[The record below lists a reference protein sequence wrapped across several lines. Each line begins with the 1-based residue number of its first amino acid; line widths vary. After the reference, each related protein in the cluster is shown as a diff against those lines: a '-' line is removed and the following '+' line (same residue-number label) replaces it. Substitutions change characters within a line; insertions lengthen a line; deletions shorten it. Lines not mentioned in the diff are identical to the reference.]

1 MSFTIRIMR
10 ASSTFWHPIGAN
22 VINPSFGSSSAHPCA
37 TARSRRFINRI
48 LRDTHPFGACVII
61 PSFGS
66 SSARPCATSRSRRF
80 IRLFL
85 ILILF
90 SSFCVATARADAF
103 VVSEIKIEGLQ
114 RLPDGT
120 LLNYLPIAEGDP
132 IDDNQITF
140 AISELYKT
148 GFFADVKFFRDENV
162 LVVQVKER
170 PSIADVK
177 FTGNSDIDDDALKDA
192 LVDIGVTR
200 GQIYN
205 RPLLEKLTL
214 ELERVYFSQG
224 KYGVKI
230 NTEVTKLD
238 QNRVDIDITISEGQV
253 ALIKH
258 INIVG
263 NKVYDDA
270 VLLDELESGVP
281 SSLALF
287 SSADEYSKPKLNGD
301 LEKIRS
307 YYLDR
312 GYIKFTIE
320 STQVS
325 ITPDKQDIYI
335 TINVSEGDRYKISS
349 SKLTGEMVVN
359 RQTMEAQI
367 LTRQGM
373 YFSRSLMTTSK
384 KRLEDQMGRIGYAF
398 SEIKLTPE
406 IDDVRKEVALTYFAI
421 PGEKIYVRRINIFG
435 DDSTQDL
442 VFRRE
447 MRLMEGSILASDLL
461 ERSKTRIQRLPYVE
475 TVNVDTVAVPGSSSQ
490 VDLNVTVE
498 EKLAGSFN
506 IGAGFSQ
513 TQGLIFNVGLTQENL
528 FGTGKRL
535 ALNINTDR
543 ANTIYSG
550 AYTNPYYTIDGI
562 SRSVSVSYR
571 NRDAAEE
578 LINNFQTDSADLN
591 ISYGVPLSEFN
602 TINLGYGLSYINI
615 VPSSV
620 NPSVDVTLFLVQ
632 NEGRTSFTNLTL
644 NTSFSHD
651 TRNRTVFA
659 SAGSQQTIGMNMTVP
674 GSGLEYYKL
683 SYITNTYIGITSATT
698 LLLRSNL
705 AYGDGYGKTDSLPFF
720 ERYFAG
726 GIRTVRGYESNTLGP
741 RDPVSGLA
749 IGGNMRVTAGAD
761 YIFPVPFLE
770 KPPSSLRLSL
780 FLDIGNV
787 YLNNFNTF
795 DAPLGTNGFQAD
807 QLRSSYGLSLVWISP
822 IGPLRFSYADTIND
836 VPGDNLRAFQFSIGS
851 FF

>member
-1 MSFTIRIMR
+1 M
-10 ASSTFWHPIGAN
+10 AA
-22 VINPSFGSSSAHPCA
+22 AH
-37 TARSRRFINRI
+37 
-48 LRDTHPFGACVII
+48 
-61 PSFGS
+61 
-66 SSARPCATSRSRRF
+66 
-80 IRLFL
+80 
-85 ILILF
+85 
-90 SSFCVATARADAF
+90 ADAF

-114 RLPDGT
+114 RIPDGT
-120 LLNYLPIAEGDP
+120 LLNYMPIVVGDP
-132 IDDNQITF
+132 IDDNQVTY

-148 GFFADVKFFRDENV
+148 GFFANVKFFRDGDTL
-162 LVVQVKER
+162 LVRVKER
-170 PSIADVK
+170 PSIADVE

-192 LVDIGVTR
+192 LLNIGVTR

-205 RPLLEKLTL
+205 RSLLEKLTL

-230 NTEVTKLD
+230 KTEVTDLD

-263 NKVYDDA
+263 NEAYDDET
-270 VLLDELESGVP
+270 LLDELESGVP
-281 SSLALF
+281 SSWALF

-312 GYIKFTIE
+312 GYIRFTIE

-335 TINVSEGDRYKISS
+335 TVNVSEGDRYKISS
-349 SKLTGEMVVN
+349 SELTGELVVN
-359 RQTMEAQI
+359 RQTMESQI
-367 LTRQGM
+367 YTRQGM
-373 YFSRSLMTTSK
+373 YFSRSLMTNSK

-398 SEIKLTPE
+398 SEVKVTPE
-406 IDDVRKEVALTYFAI
+406 IDDVSKEVALTYYAI
-421 PGEKIYVRRINIFG
+421 PGEKVYVRRIDIFG
-435 DDSTQDL
+435 NDSTQDQ

-447 MRLMEGSILASDLL
+447 MRLMEGSILASDKL

-475 TVNVDTVAVPGSSSQ
+475 TVSIDTVPVPGSSTQ
-490 VDLNVTVE
+490 VDLKVKVE

-550 AYTNPYYTIDGI
+550 SYTNPYYTIDGI
-562 SRSVSVSYR
+562 SRTVSLSFR
-571 NRDAAEE
+571 DRDATEE
-578 LINNFQTDSADLN
+578 LINNFQTNSGDLN
-591 ISYGVPLSEFN
+591 ISYGIPLSEFN
-602 TINLGYGLSYINI
+602 TLSLGYGLSHIKI
-615 VPSSV
+615 IPSTI
-620 NPSVDVTLFLVQ
+620 NPSVDVTLFLAQ
-632 NEGRTSFTNLTL
+632 NDGQTRFNSLTF

-659 SAGSQQTIGMNMTVP
+659 NAGSQQTIGMNMTVP
-674 GSGLEYYKL
+674 GSDLEYYKI
-683 SYITNTYIGITSATT
+683 SYITNTYIGVTSATT
-698 LLLRSNL
+698 LLLRSNV
-705 AYGDGYGKTDSLPFF
+705 AYGDGYGKTSSLPFF

-726 GIRTVRGYESNTLGP
+726 GIRTVRGFESNSLGP
-741 RDPVSGLA
+741 RDPVSGFA
-749 IGGNMRVTAGAD
+749 VGGNMRVTGGAD
-761 YIFPVPFLE
+761 YIFPIPFVE

-787 YLNNFNTF
+787 YLNNFHTF
-795 DAPLGTNGFQAD
+795 DAEPGDNGFQVD
-807 QLRSSYGLSLVWISP
+807 QLRSSYGASLVWISP
-822 IGPLRFSYADTIND
+822 IGPLRFSYAETIND
-836 VPGDNLRAFQFSIGS
+836 VPGDDLRAFQFSIGS

>member
-1 MSFTIRIMR
+1 MS
-10 ASSTFWHPIGAN
+10 
-22 VINPSFGSSSAHPCA
+22 
-37 TARSRRFINRI
+37 
-48 LRDTHPFGACVII
+48 L
-61 PSFGS
+61 
-66 SSARPCATSRSRRF
+66 
-80 IRLFL
+80 IRLSL
-85 ILILF
+85 ILILVN
-90 SSFCVATARADAF
+90 CLGMTAAHADAF

-114 RLPDGT
+114 RIPDGT
-120 LLNYLPIAEGDP
+120 LLNYMPIVVGDP
-132 IDDNQITF
+132 IDDNQITY

-148 GFFADVKFFRDENV
+148 GFFANVKFFRDGDTL
-162 LVVQVKER
+162 LVRVKER
-170 PSIADVK
+170 PSIADVE

-192 LVDIGVTR
+192 LLNIGVTR

-205 RPLLEKLTL
+205 RSLLEKLTL

-230 NTEVTKLD
+230 KTEVTDLD

-263 NKVYDDA
+263 NEAYDDET
-270 VLLDELESGVP
+270 LLDELESGVP
-281 SSLALF
+281 SSWALF

-312 GYIKFTIE
+312 GYIRFTIE

-335 TINVSEGDRYKISS
+335 TVNVSEGDRYKISS
-349 SKLTGEMVVN
+349 SKLTGELVVN
-359 RQTMEAQI
+359 RQTMESQI
-367 LTRQGM
+367 FTRQGM
-373 YFSRSLMTTSK
+373 YFSRSLMTNSQ

-398 SEIKLTPE
+398 SEVKVTPE
-406 IDDVRKEVALTYFAI
+406 IDDVRKEVALTYYAI
-421 PGEKIYVRRINIFG
+421 PGEKVYVRRIDIFG
-435 DDSTQDL
+435 NDSTQDQ

-447 MRLMEGSILASDLL
+447 MRLMEGSILASDKL
-461 ERSKTRIQRLPYVE
+461 ERSKIRIQRLPYVE
-475 TVNVDTVAVPGSSSQ
+475 MVSIDTVPVPGSSTQ
-490 VDLNVTVE
+490 VDLKVKVE

-550 AYTNPYYTIDGI
+550 SYTNPYYTIDGI
-562 SRSVSVSYR
+562 SRTISVSFR
-571 NRDAAEE
+571 DRDATEE
-578 LINNFQTDSADLN
+578 LINNFQTNSGDLN
-591 ISYGVPLSEFN
+591 ISYGIPLSEFN
-602 TINLGYGLSYINI
+602 TLSLGYGLSHIKI
-615 VPSSV
+615 IPSTV
-620 NPSVDVTLFLVQ
+620 NPSVDVTLFLAQ
-632 NEGRTSFTNLTL
+632 NDGQTRFNSLTF

-659 SAGSQQTIGMNMTVP
+659 NAGSQQTIGMNMTVP
-674 GSGLEYYKL
+674 GSDLEYYKI
-683 SYITNTYIGITSATT
+683 SYITNTYIGVTSATT

-705 AYGDGYGKTDSLPFF
+705 AYGDGYGKTGSLPFF

-726 GIRTVRGYESNTLGP
+726 GIRTVRGFESNSLGP
-741 RDPVSGLA
+741 RDPVSGFA
-749 IGGNMRVTAGAD
+749 VGGNMRVTGGAD
-761 YIFPVPFLE
+761 YIFPIPFVE

-787 YLNNFNTF
+787 YLNNFHTF
-795 DAPLGTNGFQAD
+795 DAEPGDNGFQVD
-807 QLRSSYGLSLVWISP
+807 QLRSSYGASLVWISP
-822 IGPLRFSYADTIND
+822 IGPLRFSYAETIND
-836 VPGDNLRAFQFSIGS
+836 VPGDDLRAFQFSIGS

>member
-1 MSFTIRIMR
+1 M
-10 ASSTFWHPIGAN
+10 AA
-22 VINPSFGSSSAHPCA
+22 AH
-37 TARSRRFINRI
+37 
-48 LRDTHPFGACVII
+48 
-61 PSFGS
+61 
-66 SSARPCATSRSRRF
+66 
-80 IRLFL
+80 
-85 ILILF
+85 
-90 SSFCVATARADAF
+90 ADAF

-114 RLPDGT
+114 RIPDGT
-120 LLNYLPIAEGDP
+120 LLNYMPIVVGDP
-132 IDDNQITF
+132 IDDNQVTY

-148 GFFADVKFFRDENV
+148 GFFANVQFFRDGDV
-162 LVVQVKER
+162 LLVRVKER
-170 PSIADVK
+170 PSIADVE

-192 LVDIGVTR
+192 LLNIGVTR

-205 RPLLEKLTL
+205 RSLLEKLTL

-230 NTEVTKLD
+230 KTEVTDLD

-263 NKVYDDA
+263 NKAYDDET
-270 VLLDELESGVP
+270 LLDELESGVP
-281 SSLALF
+281 SSWALF

-312 GYIKFTIE
+312 GYIRFTIE

-335 TINVSEGDRYKISS
+335 TINVSEGDRYRISS
-349 SKLTGEMVVN
+349 SKLTGELVVN
-359 RQTMEAQI
+359 RQTMESQI
-367 LTRQGM
+367 FTRQGM
-373 YFSRSLMTTSK
+373 YFSRSLMTSSQ

-398 SEIKLTPE
+398 SEVKVTPD
-406 IDDVRKEVALTYFAI
+406 IDDESKEVALTYFAI
-421 PGEKIYVRRINIFG
+421 PGEKVYVRRIDIFG
-435 DDSTQDL
+435 NDSTQDQ

-461 ERSKTRIQRLPYVE
+461 ERSKVRIQRLPYVE
-475 TVNVDTVAVPGSSSQ
+475 TVSVDTVPVPGSSTQ
-490 VDLNVTVE
+490 VDLKVKVE

-535 ALNINTDR
+535 ALNVNTDR

-550 AYTNPYYTIDGI
+550 SYTNPYYTIDGI
-562 SRSVSVSYR
+562 SRTVSVSFR
-571 NRDAAEE
+571 DRDATEE
-578 LINNFQTDSADLN
+578 LINNFQTNSGDLN

-602 TINLGYGLSYINI
+602 TLSLGYGFSHIKI
-615 VPSSV
+615 IPSTI
-620 NPSVDVTLFLVQ
+620 NPSVDVTLFLAE
-632 NEGRTSFTNLTL
+632 NDGETRFNSFTL

-659 SAGSQQTIGMNMTVP
+659 NAGTQQTIGMNMTVP
-674 GSGLEYYKL
+674 GSDLEYYKI
-683 SYITNTYIGITSATT
+683 SYITNTYIGVTSATT

-705 AYGDGYGKTDSLPFF
+705 AYGDGYGNTRALPFF

-726 GIRTVRGYESNTLGP
+726 GIRTVRGFESNSLGP
-741 RDPVSGLA
+741 RDPVSGFSV
-749 IGGNMRVTAGAD
+749 GGNLRVTGGAD
-761 YIFPVPFLE
+761 YIFPIPFVE

-787 YLNNFNTF
+787 FLNNYHTF
-795 DAPLGTNGFQAD
+795 DAEPGDNGFQVD
-807 QLRSSYGLSLVWISP
+807 QLRSSYGASLVWISP
-822 IGPLRFSYADTIND
+822 IGPLRFSYAETIND
-836 VPGDNLRAFQFSIGS
+836 VPGDDLRAFQFSIGS

>member
-1 MSFTIRIMR
+1 M
-10 ASSTFWHPIGAN
+10 AA
-22 VINPSFGSSSAHPCA
+22 AH
-37 TARSRRFINRI
+37 
-48 LRDTHPFGACVII
+48 
-61 PSFGS
+61 
-66 SSARPCATSRSRRF
+66 
-80 IRLFL
+80 
-85 ILILF
+85 
-90 SSFCVATARADAF
+90 ADAF

-114 RLPDGT
+114 RIPDGT
-120 LLNYLPIAEGDP
+120 LLNYMPIVVGDP
-132 IDDNQITF
+132 IDDNQVTY

-148 GFFADVKFFRDENV
+148 GFFANVQFFRDGDV
-162 LVVQVKER
+162 LLVRVKER
-170 PSIADVK
+170 PSIADVE

-192 LVDIGVTR
+192 LLNIGVTR

-205 RPLLEKLTL
+205 RSLLEKLTL

-230 NTEVTKLD
+230 KTEVTDLD

-263 NKVYDDA
+263 NKAYDDET
-270 VLLDELESGVP
+270 LLDELESGVP
-281 SSLALF
+281 SSWALF

-312 GYIKFTIE
+312 GYIRFTIE

-335 TINVSEGDRYKISS
+335 TINVSEGDRYRISS
-349 SKLTGEMVVN
+349 SKLTGELVVN
-359 RQTMEAQI
+359 RQTMESQI
-367 LTRQGM
+367 FTRQGM
-373 YFSRSLMTTSK
+373 YFSRSLMTSSQ

-398 SEIKLTPE
+398 SEVKVTPD
-406 IDDVRKEVALTYFAI
+406 IDDESKEVALTYFAI
-421 PGEKIYVRRINIFG
+421 PGEKVYVRRIDIFG
-435 DDSTQDL
+435 NDSTQDQ

-461 ERSKTRIQRLPYVE
+461 ERSKVRIQRLPYVE
-475 TVNVDTVAVPGSSSQ
+475 TVSVDTVPVPGSSTQ
-490 VDLNVTVE
+490 VDLKVNVE

-535 ALNINTDR
+535 ALNVNTDR

-550 AYTNPYYTIDGI
+550 SYTNPYYTIDGI
-562 SRSVSVSYR
+562 SRTVSVSFR
-571 NRDAAEE
+571 DRDATEE
-578 LINNFQTDSADLN
+578 LINNFQTNSGDLN

-602 TINLGYGLSYINI
+602 TLSLGYGFSHIKI
-615 VPSSV
+615 IPSTI
-620 NPSVDVTLFLVQ
+620 NPSVDVTLFLAE
-632 NEGRTSFTNLTL
+632 NDGETRFNSFTL

-659 SAGSQQTIGMNMTVP
+659 NAGTQQTIGMNMTVP
-674 GSGLEYYKL
+674 GSDLEYYKI
-683 SYITNTYIGITSATT
+683 SYITNTYIGVTSATT

-705 AYGDGYGKTDSLPFF
+705 AYGDGYGNTRALPFF

-726 GIRTVRGYESNTLGP
+726 GIRTVRGFESNSLGP
-741 RDPVSGLA
+741 RDPVSGFSV
-749 IGGNMRVTAGAD
+749 GGNLRVTGGAD
-761 YIFPVPFLE
+761 YIFPIPFVE

-787 YLNNFNTF
+787 FLNNYHTF
-795 DAPLGTNGFQAD
+795 DAEPGDNGFQVD
-807 QLRSSYGLSLVWISP
+807 QLRSSYGASLVWISP
-822 IGPLRFSYADTIND
+822 IGPLRFSYAETIND
-836 VPGDNLRAFQFSIGS
+836 VPGDDLRAFQFSIGS

>member
-1 MSFTIRIMR
+1 MS
-10 ASSTFWHPIGAN
+10 
-22 VINPSFGSSSAHPCA
+22 
-37 TARSRRFINRI
+37 
-48 LRDTHPFGACVII
+48 L
-61 PSFGS
+61 
-66 SSARPCATSRSRRF
+66 
-80 IRLFL
+80 IRLSL
-85 ILILF
+85 ILILIN
-90 SSFCVATARADAF
+90 CLGMAAAHADAF
-103 VVSEIKIEGLQ
+103 VVSEIKLEGLQ
-114 RLPDGT
+114 RIPDGT
-120 LLNYLPIAEGDP
+120 LLNYMPIVVGDP

-148 GFFADVKFFRDENV
+148 GFFADIQLFRDGDIL
-162 LVVQVKER
+162 LVRVKER
-170 PSIADVK
+170 PSIADVE

-192 LVDIGVTR
+192 LVNIGVTR

-205 RPLLEKLTL
+205 RSLLEKLTL
-214 ELERVYFSQG
+214 ELENVYFSQG

-230 NTEVTKLD
+230 NTEVTELD

-263 NKVYDDA
+263 NEAYDDET
-270 VLLDELESGVP
+270 LLDELESGVP
-281 SSLALF
+281 SAWALL

-312 GYIKFTIE
+312 GYIRFNIE

-335 TINVSEGDRYKISS
+335 TVNVSEGDRYKISS
-349 SKLTGEMVVN
+349 SKLTGELVVN
-359 RQTMEAQI
+359 RQTMESQI
-367 LTRQGM
+367 FTRQGM
-373 YFSRSLMTTSK
+373 YFSRSLMTSSK

-398 SEIKLTPE
+398 SEVKVTPD
-406 IDDVRKEVALTYFAI
+406 IDDDRKEVALTYFAI
-421 PGEKIYVRRINIFG
+421 PGEKVYVRRIDIYGN
-435 DDSTQDL
+435 DSTQDQ

-475 TVNVDTVAVPGSSSQ
+475 TVSVDTKAVPGSSNQ
-490 VDLNVTVE
+490 VDLQVKVE

-535 ALNINTDR
+535 ALNVNTDR
-543 ANTIYSG
+543 ANTIYSA

-562 SRSVSVSYR
+562 SRTISVSFR
-571 NRDAAEE
+571 DRDASEE
-578 LINNFQTDSADLN
+578 LINNFQTNSGDLN
-591 ISYGVPLSEFN
+591 IRYGIPLSEFN
-602 TINLGYGLSYINI
+602 TLSLGYGISHIKI
-615 VPSSV
+615 IPSTI
-620 NPSVDVTLFLVQ
+620 NPSVDVTLFLADNDGQ
-632 NEGRTSFTNLTL
+632 TQYNSLTL
-644 NTSFSHD
+644 STSFSHD

-659 SAGSQQTIGMNMTVP
+659 NQGSQQTVGINMTVP
-674 GSGLEYYKL
+674 GSDLEYYKL
-683 SYITNTYIGITSATT
+683 NYVTNTYFGVTSATT

-705 AYGDGYGKTDSLPFF
+705 AYGDGYGKTGSLPFF

-726 GIRTVRGYESNTLGP
+726 GIRTVRGFESNSLGP
-741 RDPVSGLA
+741 RDPVSGFA
-749 IGGNMRVTAGAD
+749 VGGNLRVTGGAD
-761 YIFPVPFLE
+761 YIFPIPFVE

-787 YLNNFNTF
+787 FLNNYHTF
-795 DAPLGTNGFQAD
+795 DAEPGNNGFQLD
-807 QLRSSYGLSLVWISP
+807 QLRSSYGASLVWISP
-822 IGPLRFSYADTIND
+822 IGPLRFSYAETIND
-836 VPGDNLRAFQFSIGS
+836 VPGDDLRAFQFSIGS

>member
-1 MSFTIRIMR
+1 MS
-10 ASSTFWHPIGAN
+10 
-22 VINPSFGSSSAHPCA
+22 
-37 TARSRRFINRI
+37 
-48 LRDTHPFGACVII
+48 L
-61 PSFGS
+61 
-66 SSARPCATSRSRRF
+66 
-80 IRLFL
+80 IRLSL
-85 ILILF
+85 ILILVN
-90 SSFCVATARADAF
+90 CLGMAAAHADAF

-114 RLPDGT
+114 RIPDGT
-120 LLNYLPIAEGDP
+120 LLNYMPIVVGDP
-132 IDDNQITF
+132 IDDNQITY

-148 GFFADVKFFRDENV
+148 GFFANVKFFRDGDTL
-162 LVVQVKER
+162 LVRVKER
-170 PSIADVK
+170 PSIADVE

-192 LVDIGVTR
+192 LLNIGVTR

-205 RPLLEKLTL
+205 RSLLEKLTL

-230 NTEVTKLD
+230 KTDVTDLD

-263 NKVYDDA
+263 NEAYDDET
-270 VLLDELESGVP
+270 LLDELESGVP
-281 SSLALF
+281 SSWALF

-312 GYIKFTIE
+312 GYIRFTIE

-335 TINVSEGDRYKISS
+335 TVNVSEGDRYKISS
-349 SKLTGEMVVN
+349 SKLTGELVVN
-359 RQTMEAQI
+359 RQTMESQI
-367 LTRQGM
+367 FTRQGM
-373 YFSRSLMTTSK
+373 YFSRSLMTNSQ

-398 SEIKLTPE
+398 SEVKVTPE
-406 IDDVRKEVALTYFAI
+406 IDDVRKEVALTYYAI
-421 PGEKIYVRRINIFG
+421 PGEKVYVRRIDIFG
-435 DDSTQDL
+435 NDSTQDQ

-447 MRLMEGSILASDLL
+447 MRLMEGSILASDKL

-475 TVNVDTVAVPGSSSQ
+475 TVSIDTVPVPGSSTQ
-490 VDLNVTVE
+490 VDLKVKVE

-550 AYTNPYYTIDGI
+550 SYTNPYYTIDGI
-562 SRSVSVSYR
+562 SRTISVSFR
-571 NRDAAEE
+571 DRDATEE
-578 LINNFQTDSADLN
+578 LINNFQTNSGDLN
-591 ISYGVPLSEFN
+591 ISYGIPLSEFN
-602 TINLGYGLSYINI
+602 TLSLGYGLSHIKI
-615 VPSSV
+615 IPSTI
-620 NPSVDVTLFLVQ
+620 NPSVDVTLFLAQ
-632 NEGRTSFTNLTL
+632 NDGQTRFNSLTF

-659 SAGSQQTIGMNMTVP
+659 NAGSQQTIGMNMTVP
-674 GSGLEYYKL
+674 GSDLEYYKI
-683 SYITNTYIGITSATT
+683 SYITNTYIGVTSATT

-705 AYGDGYGKTDSLPFF
+705 AYGDGYGKTGSLPFF

-726 GIRTVRGYESNTLGP
+726 GIRTVRGFESNSLGP
-741 RDPVSGLA
+741 RDPVSGFA
-749 IGGNMRVTAGAD
+749 VGGNMRVTGGAD
-761 YIFPVPFLE
+761 YIFPIPFVE

-787 YLNNFNTF
+787 YLNNFHTF
-795 DAPLGTNGFQAD
+795 DAEPGDNGFQVD
-807 QLRSSYGLSLVWISP
+807 QLRSSYGASLVWISP
-822 IGPLRFSYADTIND
+822 IGPLRFSYAETIND
-836 VPGDNLRAFQFSIGS
+836 VPGDDLRAFQFSIGS

>member
-1 MSFTIRIMR
+1 MSFIIRI
-10 ASSTFWHPIGAN
+10 I
-22 VINPSFGSSSAHPCA
+22 
-37 TARSRRFINRI
+37 
-48 LRDTHPFGACVII
+48 RDTHPFEACV
-61 PSFGS
+61 
-66 SSARPCATSRSRRF
+66 RNRCQRF
-80 IRLFL
+80 IRFFL
-85 ILILF
+85 MLIALN
-90 SSFCVATARADAF
+90 CIGMAAVHADTF

-120 LLNYLPIAEGDP
+120 LLNYLPIAVGDP
-132 IDDNQITF
+132 IDDNQITYS
-140 AISELYKT
+140 ISELYKT
-148 GFFADVKFFRDENV
+148 GFFANVKFFRDGDA
-162 LVVQVKER
+162 LVVRVKER
-170 PSIADVK
+170 PSISEVE

-192 LVDIGVTR
+192 LLDIGVTR

-205 RPLLEKLTL
+205 RSLLEKLTL

-230 NTEVTKLD
+230 NTEITDLD
-238 QNRVDIDITISEGQV
+238 QNRVDINITISEGQV

-263 NKVYDDA
+263 NKVYSDST
-270 VLLDELESGVP
+270 LLDELESGVP
-281 SSLALF
+281 SSWSLF
-287 SSADEYSKPKLNGD
+287 SSIDEYSKPKLNGD

-335 TINVSEGDRYKISS
+335 TINVSEGDRYRISS
-349 SKLTGEMVVN
+349 SKLTGELVVN
-359 RQTMEAQI
+359 RQTMESQI

-373 YFSRSLMTTSK
+373 WFSRSLMTTSK
-384 KRLEDQMGRIGYAF
+384 KRLEAQMGRIGYAF

-406 IDDVRKEVALTYFAI
+406 IDDEGKEVSLTYFAI
-421 PGEKIYVRRINIFG
+421 PGEKVYVRRINVHG
-435 DDSTQDL
+435 NDGTQDQ

-447 MRLMEGSILASDLL
+447 MRLMEGSVLASDLL
-461 ERSKTRIQRLPYVE
+461 ERSKIRIQRLPYVE
-475 TVNVDTVAVPGSSSQ
+475 TVDVDTVPVPGSSSQ
-490 VDLNVTVE
+490 VDLKVSIV

-506 IGAGFSQ
+506 VGAGFSQ

-543 ANTIYSG
+543 ANTIYSA

-562 SRSVSVSYR
+562 SRTVSVSFR
-571 NRDAAEE
+571 DRDAAAEQ
-578 LINNFQTDSADLN
+578 INNFQTNSGDLN

-602 TINLGYGLSYINI
+602 TLSLGYGFSHIKILTGLFTSGD
-615 VPSSV
+615 
-620 NPSVDVTLFLVQ
+620 VDKFLEE
-632 NEGRTSFTNLTL
+632 NEGQTSFNSLTL

-659 SAGSQQTIGMNMTVP
+659 TAGGQQTIGMNMTVP
-674 GSGLEYYKL
+674 GSDLEYYKI
-683 SYITNTYIGITSATT
+683 SYITNTYIGVTSGTT

-705 AYGDGYGKTDSLPFF
+705 AYGDGYGDTSSLPFF

-741 RDPVSGLA
+741 RDPDNGAA

-761 YIFPVPFLE
+761 YIFPIPFIE
-770 KPPSSLRLSL
+770 KPPSSVRLSL
-780 FLDIGNV
+780 FFDVGNV
-787 YLNNFNTF
+787 YLNNFNTY
-795 DAPLGTNGFQAD
+795 DAPEGTNGFQAD
-807 QLRSSYGLSLVWISP
+807 QLRTSTGVSLVWISP
-822 IGPLRFSYADTIND
+822 IGPLRFSYAKTLND
-836 VPGDNLRAFQFSIGS
+836 ASSGGTGNIDDYGDRLRAFQFSIGS

>member
-1 MSFTIRIMR
+1 M
-10 ASSTFWHPIGAN
+10 
-22 VINPSFGSSSAHPCA
+22 INPTFGSSSALPCA
-37 TARSRRFINRI
+37 TTRCRRFICLFFVLLLFNSV
-48 LRDTHPFGACVII
+48 CV
-61 PSFGS
+61 F
-66 SSARPCATSRSRRF
+66 SAH
-80 IRLFL
+80 
-85 ILILF
+85 
-90 SSFCVATARADAF
+90 ADAF
-103 VVSEIKIEGLQ
+103 IVADIKIEGLQ

-120 LLNYLPIAEGDP
+120 LLNYLPIAVGDP
-132 IDDNQITF
+132 VDDNQITF

-148 GFFADVKFFRDENV
+148 GFFANVKLLRDEDT
-162 LVVQVKER
+162 LVVQVVER
-170 PSIADVK
+170 PSIAEVE
-177 FTGNSDIDDDALKDA
+177 FSGNSDIDDDALKDA

-205 RPLLEKLTL
+205 RSLLEKLTL

-230 NTEVTKLD
+230 KADITELD
-238 QNRVDIDITISEGQV
+238 QNRVDIKITISEGQV

-263 NKVYDDA
+263 NDVYDDD
-270 VLLDELESGVP
+270 VLLGELESGVP
-281 SSLALF
+281 SAWALF
-287 SSADEYSKPKLNGD
+287 SSADDYSKPKLNGD

-312 GYIKFTIE
+312 GYIKFNIE

-335 TINVSEGDRYKISS
+335 TINVAEGERYKISS
-349 SKLTGEMVVN
+349 SVLTGEMVVN
-359 RQTMEAQI
+359 RQTMESQM

-373 YFSRSLMTTSK
+373 YFSRSLMTTTK
-384 KRLEDQMGRIGYAF
+384 KRLESQMGRIGYAF
-398 SEIKLTPE
+398 SEVKITPV
-406 IDDVRKEVALTYFAI
+406 IDDVKKEVALTYHAI
-421 PGEKIYVRRINIFG
+421 PGEKVYVRRIDVFG
-435 DDSTQDL
+435 NDSTHD
-442 VFRRE
+442 VVYRRE
-447 MRLMEGSILASDLL
+447 MRLMEGSILASNLL
-461 ERSKTRIQRLPYVE
+461 ERSKTRIQRLPYIESVD
-475 TVNVDTVAVPGSSSQ
+475 VDTVPVPGSSNQ
-490 VDLNVTVE
+490 VDLHVKVT

-513 TQGLIFNVGLTQENL
+513 TQGLIFNVGLTQENM

-543 ANTIYSG
+543 ANTIYSA
-550 AYTNPYYTIDGI
+550 AYTNPYYTLDGI
-562 SRSVSVSYR
+562 SRTLSASYR
-571 NRDAAEE
+571 DRDAAEE
-578 LINNFQTDSADLN
+578 LINNFQTTSGDLN
-591 ISYGVPLSEFN
+591 ISYGIPLSEFN
-602 TINLGYGLSYINI
+602 TLSLGYGFSHITI
-615 VPSSV
+615 IPSSI
-620 NPSVDVTLFLVQ
+620 NPSVDVTLFLAQ
-632 NEGRTSFTNLTL
+632 NEGQTRYNSFTLS
-644 NTSFSHD
+644 TSFSHD

-659 SAGSQQTIGMNMTVP
+659 NAGSQQTIGMNITVP
-674 GSGLEYYKL
+674 GISDLEYYKI
-683 SYITNTYIGITSATT
+683 SYITNTYLSVTSATT

-705 AYGDGYGKTDSLPFF
+705 AYGDGYGKSSSLPFF

-726 GIRTVRGYESNTLGP
+726 GIRTVRGFESNSLGP
-741 RDPVSGLA
+741 RDPVSGFA

-787 YLNNFNTF
+787 YLDNFHTF
-795 DAPLGTNGFQAD
+795 DADPVDTGFQAD

-836 VPGDNLRAFQFSIGS
+836 VPGDDLRAFQFSIGS

>member
-1 MSFTIRIMR
+1 MPFIIRILSN
-10 ASSTFWHPIGAN
+10 AHSFEVF
-22 VINPSFGSSSAHPCA
+22 VINRF
-37 TARSRRFINRI
+37 RRFTR
-48 LRDTHPFGACVII
+48 LVFA
-61 PSFGS
+61 
-66 SSARPCATSRSRRF
+66 
-80 IRLFL
+80 LFL
-85 ILILF
+85 LNVF
-90 SSFCVATARADAF
+90 GMAVVHADAF

-120 LLNYLPIAEGDP
+120 LLNYLPIVVGDP
-132 IDDNQITF
+132 VDDNQITYSL
-140 AISELYKT
+140 SELYKT
-148 GFFADVKFFRDENV
+148 GFFANVKLLRDGNILIV
-162 LVVQVKER
+162 DVKER
-170 PSIADVK
+170 PSIANVEFD
-177 FTGNSDIDDDALKDA
+177 GNSDIDDDALNKA
-192 LVDIGVTR
+192 LLDIGVTR

-205 RPLLEKLTL
+205 RSLLEKLTL

-230 NTEVTKLD
+230 KTDITELD

-263 NKVYDDA
+263 NEVYDDA
-270 VLLDELESGVP
+270 TLLDDLESGVP
-281 SSLALF
+281 ASWAVF
-287 SSADEYSKPKLNGD
+287 SSIDEYSKPKLNGD

-349 SKLTGEMVVN
+349 SKLTGELVVN
-359 RQTMEAQI
+359 RQTMQSQI

-373 YFSRSLMTTSK
+373 WFSRSLMTTSK
-384 KRLEDQMGRIGYAF
+384 KRLEAQMGRIGYAF

-406 IDDVRKEVALTYFAI
+406 IDDVRKEVSLTYFAI
-421 PGEKIYVRRINIFG
+421 PGEKIYVRRIDIHGN
-435 DDSTQDL
+435 DSTQDQ

-447 MRLMEGSILASDLL
+447 MRLMEGSVLASDLL
-461 ERSKTRIQRLPYVE
+461 QRSKIRIQRLPYVE
-475 TVNVDTVAVPGSSSQ
+475 TVDIETVPVPGSNTQ
-490 VDLNVTVE
+490 VDLKVKLA

-513 TQGLIFNVGLTQENL
+513 TQGLLFNVGLTQENL

-535 ALNINTDR
+535 SLNVNTDR
-543 ANTIYSG
+543 ANTIYSA
-550 AYTNPYYTIDGI
+550 AYTNPYYTLDGV
-562 SRSVSVSYR
+562 SRTLSVSFRER
-571 NRDAAEE
+571 NAAQE
-578 LINNFQTDSADLN
+578 LINNFQTNSGDIN
-591 ISYGVPLSEFN
+591 IGYGVPLSEFN
-602 TINLGYGLSYINI
+602 TVSLGYGLSYIRI
-615 VPSSV
+615 IPSAI
-620 NPSVDVTLFLVQ
+620 NPSRDVTEFIAEHDGQ
-632 NEGRTSFTNLTL
+632 TSYNNLTL

-659 SAGSQQTIGMNMTVP
+659 TAGSQQTVGMNLTVP
-674 GSGLEYYKL
+674 GSDLEYYKIR
-683 SYITNTYIGITSATT
+683 YVTNTYLGVTSGTT

-705 AYGDGYGKTDSLPFF
+705 AYGGGYGNTSSLPFF

-741 RDPVSGLA
+741 RDPVSGFA

-761 YIFPVPFLE
+761 YIFPIPFVE
-770 KPPSSLRLSL
+770 KPPSSVRMSL
-780 FLDIGNV
+780 FYDIGNV
-787 YLNNFNTF
+787 FLDNFNTYN
-795 DAPLGTNGFQAD
+795 APVGVNGFQVD
-807 QLRSSYGLSLVWISP
+807 QLRSSYGVSLVWISP
-822 IGPLRFSYADTIND
+822 IGPLRFSYAETIND
-836 VPGDNLRAFQFSIGS
+836 KARGGTGAVDDYGDRLRKFQFSIGS